1 MLRFLSRRKAR
12 SNYGAESGAAASGGE
27 RNASSGGVISGVGGG
42 VSVIGSASAQFKPQ
56 RISSNKNKIDCC
68 VILLDNTDLSIELSV
83 SVFIYNFIQS
93 YI

>member
-12 SNYGAESGAAASGGE
+12 NNYGAESAGSGVGERNAASGG
-27 RNASSGGVISGVGGG
+27 GGAGVG
-42 VSVIGSASAQFKPQ
+42 VIGSASAQFKPQ

-83 SVFIYNFIQS
+83 SWF
-93 YI
+93 